1 MTLEELTQQRIKK
14 TLSAHQVTLWLD
26 GLYLPLPGSNEIAL
40 NDSVNVERLDL
51 RCLVGLSV
59 FIHAERYTDKLI
71 RLYERVKEHAAFVMV
86 AVADFG
92 DDLGWKWH
100 RLHGEMSL

>member
-1 MTLEELTQQRIKK
+1 MTLEELTQQRLKK
-14 TLSAHQVTLWLD
+14 MLSAHQVTLWLD
-26 GLYLPLPGSNEIAL
+26 GLYQPLTGSKEIAL
-40 NDSVNVERLDL
+40 SDSVNVERLDL

-59 FIHAERYTDKLI
+59 FIHAEHYTDKLV

-86 AVADFG
+86 AIADFD

-100 RLHGEMSL
+100 RLHGEMPL

>member
-14 TLSAHQVTLWLD
+14 TLSAHQVTIWLD
-26 GLYLPLPGSNEIAL
+26 GLYQCRTDAKEIAL
-40 NDSVNVERLDL
+40 SEFVNVERLDL
-51 RCLVGLSV
+51 RCLVGMSV
-59 FIHAERYTDKLI
+59 FIHAERYSNKLA
-71 RLYERVKEHAAFVMV
+71 RLYERTKQHAAFVMV

>member
-1 MTLEELTQQRIKK
+1 MTLEELTKQRLKRAY
-14 TLSAHQVTLWLD
+14 SAHQVTLWLD
-26 GLYLPLPGSNEIAL
+26 GLYQPLPEAKEIAL

-59 FIHAERYTDKLI
+59 FIHAEHYTDKLA

-92 DDLGWKWH
+92 DELGWKWH
-100 RLHGEMSL
+100 RLHGEMPL

>member
-1 MTLEELTQQRIKK
+1 MTLEELTQQRLKRAY
-14 TLSAHQVTLWLD
+14 SAHQVTLWLD
-26 GLYLPLPGSNEIAL
+26 GLYQPLPEAKEIAL
-40 NDSVNVERLDL
+40 NESVNVERLDL

-59 FIHAERYTDKLI
+59 FIHAERYTDKLA

-92 DDLGWKWH
+92 DELGWKWH
-100 RLHGEMSL
+100 RLHGEMPL

>member
-1 MTLEELTQQRIKK
+1 MTLEELTQQRLKK

-26 GLYLPLPGSNEIAL
+26 GLYRPLPGSNEIAL

-59 FIHAERYTDKLI
+59 FIHAEHYTDKLV

-86 AVADFG
+86 AIADFG
-92 DDLGWKWH
+92 DDLGWQWH
-100 RLHGEMSL
+100 RLHGEMPL